1 MLSGTGTINTALFYF
16 IHCFTIIFF
25 IYHHHRPCYSTISPT
40 KPSFTLPL
48 SILHVICQILKPY
61 DMPSKVVFFVIEG
74 EGTFTY
80 GDRTETVTPG
90 DMIHVDPGELRF
102 WANNTDKTVRLLVIK
117 SLTEG

>member
-1 MLSGTGTINTALFYF
+1 MEVIKKASSSKDELMAGIFKSPKVKTDALEV
-16 IHCFTIIFF
+16 
-25 IYHHHRPCYSTISPT
+25 
-40 KPSFTLPL
+40 LEL
-48 SILHVICQILKPY
+48 QIEPGSALKPH

-74 EGTFTY
+74 TGTFTY
-80 GDRTETVTPG
+80 GDRTETATPG

>member
-1 MLSGTGTINTALFYF
+1 MEVIKGSQAQKSELLAGIFKTPKVKTPLLEILELEVKPGSALEP
-16 IHCFTIIFF
+16 H
-25 IYHHHRPCYSTISPT
+25 
-40 KPSFTLPL
+40 
-48 SILHVICQILKPY
+48 

-80 GDRTETVTPG
+80 GDRTETVVPG

-102 WANNTDKTVRLLVIK
+102 WANNTDKTVRLLVVK